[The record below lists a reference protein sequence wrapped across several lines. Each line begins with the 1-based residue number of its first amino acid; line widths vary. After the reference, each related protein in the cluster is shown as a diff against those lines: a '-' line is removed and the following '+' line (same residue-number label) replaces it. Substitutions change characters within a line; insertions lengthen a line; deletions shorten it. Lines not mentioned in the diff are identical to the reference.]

1 MTKKIIVL
9 LMFGLILRLVL
20 MFTTFHLDIRGHN
33 LAAYLISQK
42 GEVLTF
48 YDYISRLPRTHR
60 WVEVYRDNLF
70 IYPPLSYLTLSAF
83 MKVLGPIYP
92 WNTFFALIHE
102 VDSIPK
108 DYTWLLLK
116 FLLKF
121 PYLVIEGLGICWLIK
136 KVDLKARDKFIL
148 GLALNVPVLF
158 SAYMMGQFDVII
170 AILIAV
176 SAIASL
182 KKPTIWSAVLL
193 GVAAGFKP
201 FPLLLLPLL
210 GEGIKDKLKYVLIGV
225 ATYILIIFPYLG
237 SAGFRRYALLAS
249 QTDKI
254 EFAKILVSGSQYLAL
269 FWVLSILLWW
279 WNWYDHKRLTLVEWY
294 LAGLLVFYSVTH
306 FHPQWFT
313 WGSLLIVWIGAHKKE
328 LRLPLL
334 VLVLSFVA
342 LLMLFEPSLNF
353 GLFGVKFDLFATIN
367 KHFPADQFASI
378 LRSLFAATGIVTILR
393 LRKS

>member
-1 MTKKIIVL
+1 MKKL
-9 LMFGLILRLVL
+9 GLILTLGIVLRLVL
-20 MFTTFHLDIRGHN
+20 MVTTFHVDIRGHN

-48 YDYISRLPRTHR
+48 YDYISKLPRTHR
-60 WVEVYRDNLF
+60 WVEVYGDNLF
-70 IYPPLSYLTLSAF
+70 IYPPLSYLTLAMF

-92 WNTFFALIHE
+92 WPTFAALIHE

-108 DYTWLLLK
+108 DFTWILLK

-121 PYLVIEGLGICWLIK
+121 PYLVIEGIGLWWLAK
-136 KVDLKARDKFIL
+136 KVDIKLRDKFLL
-148 GLALNVPVLF
+148 GCAINIPILF
-158 SAYMMGQFDVII
+158 SAYMMGQFDVAI
-170 AILIAV
+170 AVLIAV
-176 SAIASL
+176 SAVASL

-201 FPLLLLPLL
+201 FPMFLLPLL
-210 GEGIKDKLKYVLIGV
+210 GTGFKDKLKHVLIGL
-225 ATYILIIFPYLG
+225 ATYILIISPYLG
-237 SAGFRRYALLAS
+237 STGFRQYALLAS

-269 FWVLSILLWW
+269 FWILSILLWW

-313 WGSLLIVWIGAHKKE
+313 WGSVLLVWIITHRKE
-328 LRLPLL
+328 LRLPIAILIF
-334 VLVLSFVA
+334 SFVG

-353 GLFGVKFDLFATIN
+353 GLFGIKFNLFNYIN
-367 KHFPADQFASI
+367 KYFPADQLASI
-378 LRSLFAATGIVTILR
+378 IRSLFAATTIVTLIKAKDR
-393 LRKS
+393 